1 VQQPLDLDTTSDQHG
16 DAAEQFITDAAASGE
31 PFFLY
36 YANSHMHVPQNRHA
50 RWGNKSS
57 TPWAVRENGG
67 REFAA
72 SLLEMDNE
80 VGRVMAAPKKADV
93 DENTLVLVT
102 GDNGPWECKCNLTGS
117 HGPYLGQWQKD
128 HGGGSSSKT
137 TTWEGGH
144 RVVGLVRW
152 MGSIMPAVS
161 PALASSMDYFATIA
175 AITGLPLPS
184 DRVYGGVDLSPVL
197 GLAPAGTV
205 LTPRAAPPTI
215 AHKTLFHP
223 LSGACGSGPLDAM
236 RLVVENTGGGVA
248 RHYKAMWMTGGA
260 PACFN
265 AKAAC
270 VKHDPPLLFDL
281 LVDEAAAHPLDTNST
296 ELAAV
301 VAQMKGLRVTSRCG
315 TSTSARRITW
325 LAIERPYQNSRRC
338 RKQYARYANPHQRPG
353 DHLVRIYAKL
363 REATREAGVPILPGS
378 LLGYSSP
385 ITARRQ
391 YPSAD
396 HVACDRQEGSG
407 KLAIQ
412 LQIWRRDPSF
422 FAKWE
427 V

>member
-80 VGRVMAAPKKADV
+80 VGRVMAALKKADV

-161 PALASSMDYFATIA
+161 PPLASSMDYFATIA

-184 DRVYGGVDLSPVL
+184 DRVYGGVDLPPVL

-301 VAQMKGLRVTSRCG
+301 VAQMKGLRVTSRWHVHVRQKNNLACNRKAIPKFEKMPK
-315 TSTSARRITW
+315 TIRTICESPPAAWRSPCEDLCKIT
-325 LAIERPYQNSRRC
+325 RGYSRSRC
-338 RKQYARYANPHQRPG
+338 TK
-353 DHLVRIYAKL
+353 
-363 REATREAGVPILPGS
+363 LPGS

-391 YPSAD
+391 YSSAD

-422 FAKWE
+422 FAKW
-427 V
+427 VV